1 MFSVVRTTS
10 PDPRQTAP
18 AVEEEEEEE
27 EEDQVEE
34 ECPFGVVDSGVFFVV
49 VVVVDVEIQRPS
61 LVSADGKKDKKT
73 IKAMEE
79 DGRWKM
85 EED

>member
-49 VVVVDVEIQRPS
+49 VVVVVVDVEIQRPS

-73 IKAMEE
+73 IKAMEG
-79 DGRWKM
+79 D
-85 EED
+85 